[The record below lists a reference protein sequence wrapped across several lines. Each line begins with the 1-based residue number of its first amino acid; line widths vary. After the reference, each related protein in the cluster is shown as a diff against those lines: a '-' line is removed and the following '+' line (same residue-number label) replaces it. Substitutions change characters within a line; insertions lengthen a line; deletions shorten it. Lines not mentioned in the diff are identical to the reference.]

1 MSGRR
6 QADTGW
12 PRPRALPAKPLGA
25 ARPAPDPHRRR
36 RGRAQG
42 PAHRSATE
50 SPARSPSTGNGRQAT
65 AARPRARPP
74 APTCWSHSG
83 HDLVA
88 IFTFLARVAD
98 MLLYLSGGGSDGSGS
113 SPRTSAARPPA
124 APSPQASPSLW
135 RVRARA
141 RARARADLRAK
152 GAGRGVGWR
161 LLGTA
166 TRAPTTT
173 CDPQLA
179 RELAQSITGGEETS
193 RTAPARQW
201 PRLLSAWPTTRG
213 QGLGGTRQ

>member
-6 QADTGW
+6 QADTDWPW
-12 PRPRALPAKPLGA
+12 PRPRVLPAKPLGA

-50 SPARSPSTGNGRQAT
+50 SPARSPSTDNGRQAT

-98 MLLYLSGGGSDGSGS
+98 MLLYLSGGCRDGSSS

-124 APSPQASPSLW
+124 APSQRASPSLW
-135 RVRARA
+135 RVRARVRELA
-141 RARARADLRAK
+141 RNLRAK
-152 GAGRGVGWR
+152 GAGRGVGWWLR
-161 LLGTA
+161 GTA

-193 RTAPARQW
+193 RTAPAAVATPPLDLADYEGAR
-201 PRLLSAWPTTRG
+201 PGRD
-213 QGLGGTRQ
+213 